1 MYSLTQ
7 YLTKLKELPSEIFST
22 EDYKITYRG
31 TIVLTGHN
39 PLYYYP
45 TSAGK
50 EMLTTKYP
58 EILFS
63 RDRKTVQFII
73 ETIFLQ
79 ECTPPSLFFRNGGI
93 RAAALRAIAAATTSS
108 SSQENKTP
116 VLQYIQTKL
125 IQNWS
130 KLTETTKQKLS
141 PYCDTNG
148 NIMRRLTI
156 NLLQNGFFLSAKV
169 DPNQYVKSMD
179 LILSC
184 VGTCYIPKDSPKLYT
199 IFFREEHLNF
209 TQEEWDWFIL
219 KFKKCSSCNQWENK
233 ENFIFGLCSNCSPNS
248 PTSLETYSTRATDK
262 FDSAYT
268 KSRLASPHLLG
279 VELEYEQKPNADL
292 KETLFLLHKSL
303 KDHAIFKRD
312 GSLSNGVEIC
322 TRPASLDIHLEEL
335 LKFYND
341 PLIWERLEVKPSCG
355 MHVHIDRRKM
365 SALSLGKLITFVQ
378 QKSNQPFIEKIAGRN
393 SCAYSLLGN
402 DLPIT
407 SFHRGT
413 ASHNRY
419 LGMNTQNKNT
429 AELRIFKTPS
439 TFSEFRKNMEF
450 TSALTSF
457 VQPSNSGI
465 KDTTYGAFLNYVSSN
480 KSTYKELA
488 KFHKNNF

>member
-7 YLTKLKELPSEIFST
+7 CLTKLKELPSEIFST
-22 EDYKITYRG
+22 ENYYITYRG
-31 TIVLTGHN
+31 TIVLSGHN
-39 PLYYYP
+39 PLSYYP
-45 TSAGK
+45 TSAGE
-50 EMLTTKYP
+50 EMITTKYP

-93 RAAALRAIAAATTSS
+93 RAAALQAIAAATTSS
-108 SSQENKTP
+108 TTWENKTP

-125 IQNWS
+125 IQDWS

-148 NIMRRLTI
+148 NLKQLKTVA
-156 NLLQNGFFLSAKV
+156 LLQKGKIIYARV
-169 DPNQYVKSMD
+169 DLNHYANCIDIIQEQ
-179 LILSC
+179 
-184 VGTCYIPKDSPKLYT
+184 VGISYIPKDSPKLYT

-219 KFKKCSSCNQWENK
+219 NFKKCSSCNQWENI
-233 ENFIFGLCSNCSPNS
+233 ESFIFGLCRNCSNHS
-248 PTSLETYSTRATDK
+248 PSSLETYSTRATDK

-279 VELEYEQKPNADL
+279 VELEYEQTPNADL
-292 KETLFLLHKSL
+292 KETLFLLHKNL

-322 TRPASLDIHLEEL
+322 TRPASLDIHLEEFS
-335 LKFYND
+335 KFYDD
-341 PLIWERLEVKPSCG
+341 PLIWERLEVKSSCG

-365 SALSLGKLITFVQ
+365 SALSIGKLIAFVQ
-378 QKSNQPFIEKIAGRN
+378 QKSNQPFIEKIAGRK
-393 SCAYSLLGN
+393 SCNYSLLGN
-402 DLPIT
+402 DLSVT
-407 SFHRGT
+407 SFHRGA
-413 ASHNRY
+413 ASYNRY
-419 LGMNTQNKNT
+419 LGMNTKNKDT

-465 KDTTYGAFLNYVSSN
+465 KDTTYGAFINYVNSN

-488 KFHKNNF
+488 KFHKNNL